1 MMHVNHVTYVQF
13 YSVRQVVNIILY
25 SLMRM
30 VHFVIIILRRTLSI
44 FSGIEQTLVQ
54 FGNICKFL
62 KNTAR
67 YESLLE
73 KTDTV
78 SG

>member
-1 MMHVNHVTYVQF
+1 MAN
-13 YSVRQVVNIILY
+13 
-25 SLMRM
+25 
-30 VHFVIIILRRTLSI
+30 FVIIILRRTLSI

-54 FGNICKFL
+54 CGNICKFL
-62 KNTAR
+62 KSTALDQ
-67 YESLLE
+67 SSLE